1 MSDRSNIP
9 PSGRNPLYGG
19 PSNKS
24 FNRTPSWAYKNGGDG
39 GDGSDQGSPT
49 ASPLRSH
56 RNASQSPYY
65 APQYE
70 NPGYTVE
77 TPSAYDP
84 YLMTSGS
91 IHGSHLYRPTET
103 YFVQTPAHSIRGA
116 RVDESPESSAPS
128 SPQHPEGYAEMG
140 GKFGEEA
147 VFDDSDHE
155 DEFYPDIQREK
166 FRKKRFKQFFCL
178 WSLLVVAAL
187 IVAGCIIAWVV
198 YQPTPPTYTMDVRRK
213 PGNCSIASISL
224 TFPCLSPC
232 ASFACRSPLPRPQY
246 AMVNEFQTFP
256 DMLDGNGLPTDQ
268 LYANLTLIFSIR
280 NPNTRYVSWFD
291 GGEVSLGYS
300 SIKAMMKGHFPKF
313 KQNQLEWN
321 SFNGSASTMAFPLYG
336 GGMALRSD
344 MAEQYVPL
352 RLNATLRAHVDVI
365 WKVVSP
371 VYTHLME
378 CIVNINPLAL
388 QYINDTCTV
397 TQI

>member
-39 GDGSDQGSPT
+39 GDGSEQGSPT

-84 YLMTSGS
+84 YLMSSGS

-103 YFVQTPAHSIRGA
+103 YFVQTPAHSIRTS
-116 RVDESPESSAPS
+116 RVNESPESSAPS

-140 GKFGEEA
+140 GKFNGEEA

-166 FRKKRFKQFFCL
+166 FRKKRFKQCFCL

-198 YQPTPPTYTMDVRRK
+198 YQPTPPTYTMD
-213 PGNCSIASISL
+213 
-224 TFPCLSPC
+224 
-232 ASFACRSPLPRPQY
+232 Y

-256 DMLDGNGLPTDQ
+256 DLLDGNGLPTDQ

-291 GGEVSLGYS
+291 GGDVSIGYS
-300 SIKAMMKGHFPKF
+300 SIKTMMKGRFPKF

-344 MAEQYVPL
+344 IAEQYVPL

-378 CIVNINPLAL
+378 CIVNINPMAL

>member
-1 MSDRSNIP
+1 MSDRSNI
-9 PSGRNPLYGG
+9 SASARNPLYGG

-24 FNRTPSWAYKNGGDG
+24 FTPNRTPSWAYKNGGDA

-56 RNASQSPYY
+56 RSHGAPSPYY

-77 TPSAYDP
+77 TPGLYDP
-84 YLMTSGS
+84 YMNSS
-91 IHGSHLYRPTET
+91 ASFHGSHLYRPTET
-103 YFVQTPAHSIRGA
+103 YFVQTPAHSMRSA
-116 RVDESPESSAPS
+116 RVNESPESSAPS
-128 SPQHPEGYAEMG
+128 SPQHADGYAEMG
-140 GKFGEEA
+140 GGKGFGKDGEEA

-155 DEFYPDIQREK
+155 EEFYPDIQREK
-166 FRKKRFKQFFCL
+166 FRKRRFRQLFCVS
-178 WSLLVVAAL
+178 SLLVVAAL
-187 IVAGCIIAWVV
+187 VVAGCIIAWVV
-198 YQPTPPTYTMDVRRK
+198 YQPTPPTYTMD
-213 PGNCSIASISL
+213 
-224 TFPCLSPC
+224 
-232 ASFACRSPLPRPQY
+232 Y
-246 AMVNEFQTFP
+246 ALVNQFQTFP

-268 LYANLTLIFSIR
+268 LYANLTLILSIR

-291 GGEVSLGYS
+291 GGDVRIGYS
-300 SIKAMMKGHFPKF
+300 SINTIMRGKFPKF
-313 KQNQLEWN
+313 KQNRLEWN

-352 RLNATLRAHVDVI
+352 VLNATLRAHVDVV

-371 VYTHLME
+371 QYTHMME
-378 CIVNINPLAL
+378 CIVNINPLAM